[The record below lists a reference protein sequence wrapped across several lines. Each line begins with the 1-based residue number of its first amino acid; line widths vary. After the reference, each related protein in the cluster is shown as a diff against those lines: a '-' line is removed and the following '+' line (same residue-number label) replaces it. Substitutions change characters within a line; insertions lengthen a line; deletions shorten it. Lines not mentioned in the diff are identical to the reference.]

1 VTVKHASVSVATT
14 ATDLTSNIRDDSGFT
29 GVTRTVV
36 VQNKGAGSIFL
47 GGPGV
52 TTTSFGYE
60 LPSGSEASFDLT
72 LGDIL
77 YGVAASAQSVTILHM
92 GV

>member
-1 VTVKHASVSVATT
+1 VAVKHASVTVGTT
-14 ATDLTSNIRDDSGFT
+14 STDLTSSIRDDHGFN

-36 VQNKGAGSIFL
+36 VQNKGTGSVFL

-52 TTTSFGYE
+52 TTSSFGYE

-77 YGVAASAQSVTILHM
+77 FGVASSAQSVTVLHM

>member
-1 VTVKHASVSVATT
+1 MAVKHASVTVATT
-14 ATDLTSNIRDDSGFT
+14 ATDLTSSIRDDRGFD

-36 VQNKGAGSIFL
+36 VQNKSAGSIFI

-52 TTTSFGYE
+52 TTSSYGYE
-60 LPSGSEASFDLT
+60 LPAGSEASFDLT
-72 LGDIL
+72 LGDVL
-77 YGVAASAQSVTILHM
+77 YGVAAQATSVTILHM